1 MQGILNLFRDASF
14 SDLVFN
20 ACKITIFLA
29 ALYLYFSS
37 ITYAEEI
44 GLNVRFKRAGIV
56 ALVGFTVTI
65 VISVV
70 LHVS

>member
-1 MQGILNLFRDASF
+1 MEDILNLFRDASF

-20 ACKITIFLA
+20 AGKITIFLA

-37 ITYAEEI
+37 ITYAEEM
-44 GLNVRFKRAGIV
+44 GLKVRFKRVGIV
-56 ALVGFTVTI
+56 ALVSFTITTI
-65 VISVV
+65 IFAA